1 MANETPYAEL
11 TPDVVLDAVDSL
23 DLETDGRILAL
34 NSYENRVYQLGL
46 EGGAFV
52 VAKFY
57 RPQRWTDA
65 AILEEHAFALEL
77 RDYEIPVVAPLVADN
92 GATLHEHSGYRFA
105 IFPRQGGRW
114 PELGQADERL
124 WMGRFL
130 GRLHAV
136 GARDRFADRLALSPA
151 WLGDDAAATILASE
165 WLPAHLTESYA
176 RVTEQLLERIDQEF
190 AMVGAPR
197 SLRIHGDCHPGNVLW
212 TDNGPHFVDLDDCM
226 NGPAVQ
232 DLWLF
237 LSGSRDERTAQLK
250 DLLEGYQ
257 QFCEFDP
264 LELRLIETLRTL
276 RMIHYTAWIARR
288 WADPAFPKAFPWFES
303 NKYWEEHVLALKE
316 QLAALD
322 ELPLAVY

>member
-1 MANETPYAEL
+1 MPNETPYAEL

-23 DLETDGRILAL
+23 GLETDGRILAL

-46 EGGAFV
+46 EGGTFV

-65 AILEEHAFALEL
+65 AILEEHEFALEL
-77 RDYEIPVVAPLVADN
+77 HGYEIPVVAPIVADGGN
-92 GATLHEHSGYRFA
+92 TLHTHTGYRFA
-105 IFPRQGGRW
+105 VFPRQGGRW
-114 PELGQADERL
+114 PELGQTEERL

-136 GARDRFADRLALSPA
+136 GRNDRFTHRRALAPG
-151 WLGDDAAATILASE
+151 WLGSDSAAMILASE
-165 WLPAHLTESYA
+165 WLPGHLTESYA
-176 RVTEQLLERIDQEF
+176 TVTEQLLERIGQEF
-190 AMVGAPR
+190 AAVGDYR
-197 SLRIHGDCHPGNVLW
+197 VLRIHGDCHPGNVLW

-237 LSGSRDERTAQLK
+237 LSGSRDERTAQLR

-264 LELRLIETLRTL
+264 LELRLIEALRSL
-276 RMIHYTAWIARR
+276 RMVHYTAWIARR
-288 WADPAFPKAFPWFES
+288 WADPAFPMAFPWFEA

-322 ELPLAVY
+322 ELSLAIY